1 MTAYGYEDE
10 IDLRPYL
17 INIINHWWQIAIVTI
32 LMVAA
37 VLIYSLTRPRAYET
51 SATILVTRSRAV
63 LSLADQFPTIN
74 EPVDSRSRMDALESI
89 ANSDR
94 VALATINQLGEL
106 IPAESRQLEIF
117 KNSTEI
123 SSSGDIIK
131 VTSTAEDP
139 QIAAQ
144 IANTW
149 ARLAVTT
156 INQAY
161 SGEELPGEIQ
171 SQIQTSQQEYQQAQA
186 ALESFMQENQISL
199 IQKQL
204 EEAEGVLDTLVK
216 ERMRKIAYFS
226 QRGENMDQII
236 SQAEAL
242 KSQIEMGSTSSA
254 AGIGDALAILR
265 ARANTFGISST
276 QFTTSQDGILE
287 ALPSNPGDMVL
298 NFQMNGLSDENLSVT
313 ADDLDTLIQQAQTE
327 KEKALNSL
335 EELSQGDMDGSE
347 SVSIENTN
355 ARIQDLQTR
364 LEEQQARQRELT
376 ANRDLTWKAYQAFL
390 EKETEL
396 KNTSQTNNQVNLATE
411 AVIPE
416 KPTSRGTL
424 LKIVIA
430 GILGLIIG
438 IVWLVGSQ
446 WWRSFNEDKIEEA

>member
-1 MTAYGYEDE
+1 MTVYEYEDE

-17 INIINHWWQIAIVTI
+17 LNIVKHWWQIGLIVI
-32 LMVAA
+32 FSVSAA
-37 VLIYSLTRPRAYET
+37 LAYGLTRSRNYEST
-51 SATILVTRSRAV
+51 ATILVTRSRAV
-63 LSLADQFPTIN
+63 LSLANQFPTVN
-74 EPVDSRSRMDALESI
+74 EPVDYRSRMEAFQSI
-89 ANSDR
+89 ASSDG
-94 VALATINQLGEL
+94 VALKTIKQLQDRQP
-106 IPAESRQLEIF
+106 IASQQLEDF
-117 KNSTEI
+117 KRSTEI

-131 VTSTAEDP
+131 VTSTAKNP
-139 QIAAQ
+139 QLAAQ

-149 ARLAVTT
+149 ARQAVTA

-171 SQIQTSQQEYQQAQA
+171 SQIQAAQQEYQQAQTS
-186 ALESFMQENQISL
+186 LESFMQENQISL
-199 IQKQL
+199 LQKQL

-242 KSQIEMGSTSSA
+242 KSQIEGGSTSAA

-265 ARANTFGISST
+265 ARLNTFGIAPI
-276 QFTTSQDGILE
+276 QFTTSEDGKLE
-287 ALPSNPGDMVL
+287 ALPSNPGDLVL
-298 NFQMNGLSDENLSVT
+298 NFQMNGLSDQNLSVT
-313 ADDLDTLIQQAQTE
+313 ADDLDNLIQQAQTE

-335 EELSQGDMDGSE
+335 DALSQADNTSLE
-347 SVSIENTN
+347 SVSIDNTN

-396 KNTSQTNNQVNLATE
+396 KNTSQTNNQVNIATE
-411 AVIPE
+411 AVVPE

-424 LKIVIA
+424 QKMAIA
-430 GILGLIIG
+430 GILGLFVG
-438 IVWLVGSQ
+438 VAWLVGSQ
-446 WWRSFNEDKIEEA
+446 WWRSFNQDKIDES